1 MAPPR
6 NIRFARSKD
15 AIGRD
20 LDIARARKEFFPN
33 RPDVSDDRALRRQ
46 QQADQLAAFKGQF
59 TKPVEGTTGLVQ
71 MTQDAPRTLAQ
82 EEMRL
87 ANILGPTPREIGS
100 DFMRGLGSFTSDLSN
115 RIQSGSI
122 GILGVAKD
130 LYNRATGALRSGV
143 DKLSSVDLE
152 ILKNKD
158 KYDFVSNKPKLQ
170 GIQQL
175 EVDAKLA
182 ANVERNAGI
191 IAANRNLFG
200 DYSEFGGPV
209 SMETAK
215 VEELD
220 PIIAPKAEPTEQEVQ
235 TIRGPAISTNVA
247 IQAGTF
253 PTFDRTV
260 SLIERDLNTMQDKV
274 VGENVLGQGGEQY
287 KNPSPGLLRALAGPE
302 LVQQEDEKIL
312 ALLRANRF
320 LNEGGIISSRR

>member
-1 MAPPR
+1 MAPFSPR
-6 NIRFARSKD
+6 EREQREQRQAQDIRDKLMKGADSSR
-15 AIGRD
+15 
-20 LDIARARKEFFPN
+20 
-33 RPDVSDDRALRRQ
+33 VSDERAFRKLTADRAIQ
-46 QQADQLAAFKGQF
+46 NFKDRF
-59 TKPVEGTTGLVQ
+59 TKGVEGSSNLLQ
-71 MTQDAPRTLAQ
+71 MTDDAPRNLA
-82 EEMRL
+82 EERMRL
-87 ANILGPTPREIGS
+87 SNIYGPTLGEIGG

-209 SMETAK
+209 SMETAE
-215 VEELD
+215 VEELA
-220 PIIAPKAEPTEQEVQ
+220 PIIAPKAEPTAQEVQ

-247 IQAGTF
+247 IQAGKF

-260 SLIERDLNTMQDKV
+260 SLLERDLNTMQDKV
-274 VGENVLGQGGEQY
+274 VGADAFGRGGDQY
-287 KNPSPGLLRALAGPE
+287 TNPNPGLLRALAGPE

-312 ALLRANRF
+312 DLLRANRF

>member
-6 NIRFARSKD
+6 RRRANIKTSKAD
-15 AIGRD
+15 IARD

-59 TKPVEGTTGLVQ
+59 TKPIEGVTGLVQ

-182 ANVERNAGI
+182 ANVEKNAGI

-209 SMETAK
+209 SMETAEVK
-215 VEELD
+215 ELD
-220 PIIAPKAEPTEQEVQ
+220 PIIAPKAEPTKQEVQ
-235 TIRGPAISTNVA
+235 TIRTPFITTNVGVG
-247 IQAGTF
+247 AGPT
-253 PTFDRTV
+253 TFDRTIGV
-260 SLIERDLNTMQDKV
+260 VERDPQTLQDTV
-274 VGENVLGQGGEQY
+274 IESFR
-287 KNPSPGLLRALAGPE
+287 NPSPGLQRALAGADF
-302 LVQQEDEKIL
+302 VKQEDQKIL
-312 ALLRANRF
+312 DFLRQTKR
-320 LNEGGIISSRR
+320 LYEGGIVSSRR